1 VVTRSK
7 VIHISCHGVDKVTGT
22 FLEFEMEKL
31 VGNFQALTKN
41 AIGKKDFKDK
51 NDDIRVIVLS
61 ACQSQRIG

>member
-1 VVTRSK
+1 
-7 VIHISCHGVDKVTGT
+7 VDKVTGT